1 MYKNLSFEAIWIL
14 ALFDVIA
21 VVILGI
27 SPYEMN
33 LRPIKEDVPSGT
45 TPVGG
50 VQPCRSS
57 LECGE
62 RILEMTTHNGCYL

>member
-1 MYKNLSFEAIWIL
+1 VCKNLSFEAIWIL

-33 LRPIKEDVPSGT
+33 LRPIKEDAPSGT
-45 TPVGG
+45 TPVG